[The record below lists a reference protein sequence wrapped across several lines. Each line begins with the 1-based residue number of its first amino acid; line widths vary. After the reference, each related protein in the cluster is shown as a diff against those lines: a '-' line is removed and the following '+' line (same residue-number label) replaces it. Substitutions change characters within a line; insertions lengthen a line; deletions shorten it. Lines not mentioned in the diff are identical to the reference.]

1 MVKAAMLAGVFAL
14 SLVLG
19 GCSKCDIP
27 VWPWS
32 TSACKDTRPTPQ

>member
-1 MVKAAMLAGVFAL
+1 MFKAAMLAGLFAL

-19 GCSKCDIP
+19 GCTKCDIP

-32 TSACKDTRPTPQ
+32 TSACKDTPQQPK